1 MPAPLTA
8 YDRLNAWMS
17 GSVTLKLFSIAV
29 LLLLLLIPS
38 SMVEGLITERAGNR
52 DAATADISSQWGGA
66 QLVLGPVLVL
76 PYTARLTDEKG
87 NVSETVRY
95 LSLLPDTLATTGT
108 LAPERRHRGIYEA
121 VVYRA
126 GLHVQGIFQAPP
138 LADLGVAPAAV
149 RWSEAFVAVGIS
161 DMKGI
166 RNGLALRWDGQAR
179 SFEPGVPSA
188 EVLPLGTAPSATTQV
203 TTVINERQRYSKY
216 QGEDGEEAA
225 SGQAANGLNAL
236 VPLPNEAALTRRHA
250 FAFDLDLN
258 GSTGLLVAPLGR
270 QTTLHLSAPW
280 ADPSF
285 IGAFLPAHRTLAPAQ
300 FTADWRVLHL
310 NRNYPQHWR
319 TDGDR
324 PNVDASTFGV
334 RLLVPVN
341 EYQKTMRAAKYA
353 LLPLTLTFLIFFFVE
368 VLNRRRI
375 HPFQYIL
382 VGLALVIFYVLLLAL
397 SEQMPFDAAY
407 GLSALVI
414 VGLVTA
420 YAAAS
425 FRQRRLTAATAGVL
439 ALVYGFLFVVLQL
452 QDYALLVGSLG
463 LVVVLAAVMFL
474 SRNVDWYNPA
484 GGSADA
490 PTGA

>member
-1 MPAPLTA
+1 MAPVPSF

-17 GSVTLKLFSIAV
+17 TSVTLKLLSIGA

-38 SMVEGLITERAGNR
+38 SLVEGLITERAENR
-52 DAATADISSQWGGA
+52 DAATAEISGQWGGP

-76 PYTARLTDEKG
+76 PYTVRSTDDKG
-87 NVSETVRY
+87 RVSETTEY

-126 GLHVQGIFQAPP
+126 SLHVQGVFRAPP
-138 LADLGVAPAAV
+138 LADLGVAAAAV
-149 RWSEAFVAVGIS
+149 RWPEAFVAVGIS

-179 SFEPGVPSA
+179 GFEPGVPSA
-188 EVLPLGTAPSATTQV
+188 GVLPVGTAPSVATQV
-203 TTVINERQRYSKY
+203 TTVVNERNRLSKY
-216 QGEDGEEAA
+216 QGEDGTDGR
-225 SGQAANGLNAL
+225 GQAANGLSAA
-236 VPLPNEAALTRRHA
+236 VPLPDEAALARRHA

-270 QTTLHLSAPW
+270 QTALHLRAPW

-285 IGAFLPAHRTLAPAQ
+285 IGAFLPTRRTVGPRQ
-300 FTADWRVLHL
+300 FTADWQVLHL

-319 TDGDR
+319 TGGER
-324 PNVDASTFGV
+324 PDVDASTFGV

-353 LLPLTLTFLIFFFVE
+353 LLPLTLTFLVFFFVE

-407 GLSALVI
+407 GLAAATI
-414 VGLVTA
+414 VGLVSA

-425 FRQRRLTAATAGVL
+425 FRQRRPTAATAGVL

-463 LVVVLAAVMFL
+463 LVVVLGAVMFL
-474 SRNVDWYNPA
+474 SRNVDWYRPA
-484 GGSADA
+484 GPPA
-490 PTGA
+490 GA